1 MKIQALSK
9 ETQKDFLSFMNT
21 HPYGPSVVYFGEH
34 RYLTPS
40 EMQTLEDP
48 SNNRTKKDFISRRE
62 EAAERLIERGKLQ
75 GLICMSDGKAVGF
88 CGCNRKSEFVC
99 MGRSVPE
106 GFYKASTEDTLV
118 ISDMVTAVEY
128 RKRGIAGK
136 LLGLSTMRKSRDTA
150 LLSAIQALSFP
161 KKMWKYSAIC
171 LKRPGFR
178 KSTLQKSAA
187 FIARTFPD
195 RSRNRSLARRFK
207 QELCCIHDQGTKPNR
222 FVPWN
227 S

>member
-9 ETQKDFLSFMNT
+9 ETQKEFLSFMNT

-48 SNNRTKKDFISRRE
+48 SNNRTKEDFISRRE

-75 GLICMSDGKAVGF
+75 GLICMLDGTTVGF

-136 LLGLSTMRKSRDTA
+136 LLERALDYAKKSG
-150 LLSAIQALSFP
+150 
-161 KKMWKYSAIC
+161 YSAVECYPSIEFSEKNVEIFC
-171 LKRPGFR
+171 HLLEKAGFSEIYSSKECSVYR
-178 KSTLQKSAA
+178 KDLS
-187 FIARTFPD
+187 
-195 RSRNRSLARRFK
+195 
-207 QELCCIHDQGTKPNR
+207 
-222 FVPWN
+222 
-227 S
+227 

>member
-9 ETQKDFLSFMNT
+9 ETQKEFLSFMNT

-128 RKRGIAGK
+128 RKRGVAGK
-136 LLGLSTMRKSRDTA
+136 LLERVLDYAKKSG
-150 LLSAIQALSFP
+150 
-161 KKMWKYSAIC
+161 YSAVECYPSMEFSEKNVEIFC
-171 LKRPGFR
+171 HLLEKTGFSEIYSSKECSVYR
-178 KSTLQKSAA
+178 KDLS
-187 FIARTFPD
+187 
-195 RSRNRSLARRFK
+195 
-207 QELCCIHDQGTKPNR
+207 
-222 FVPWN
+222 
-227 S
+227 

>member
-21 HPYGPSVVYFGEH
+21 HPYGPSVVDFGEH

-106 GFYKASTEDTLV
+106 GFYKESTEDTLV

-136 LLGLSTMRKSRDTA
+136 LLERALDYAKKSG
-150 LLSAIQALSFP
+150 
-161 KKMWKYSAIC
+161 YSAVECYPSIEFSEKNVEIFC
-171 LKRPGFR
+171 HLLEKAGFSEIYSSKECSVYR
-178 KSTLQKSAA
+178 KDLS
-187 FIARTFPD
+187 
-195 RSRNRSLARRFK
+195 
-207 QELCCIHDQGTKPNR
+207 
-222 FVPWN
+222 
-227 S
+227 